1 MTVQTA
7 PRPLDGVHDLLQARY
22 RDSASVTEQPWND
35 ILATLLSHR
44 SVRAYRPEPLPEGS
58 LERIIAAA
66 QSAATSSN
74 LQTWSVIAVEDT
86 ERKVRLSDWAGGQK
100 HVRECPLF
108 LVWVADLARAEHIAA
123 QRGISLDGLPY
134 LDTLLV
140 AVIDAALA
148 AQNAVVAAESLG
160 LGAVYIG
167 ALRNRLEQVAT
178 ELQLPRHAIP
188 VFGLCLGYPD
198 PESPAD
204 IKPRLEPT
212 AILHREHYSLD
223 GQTEAADRYDDRLRG
238 FQREQG
244 LDPVGWISH
253 LLGRLQGAKS
263 LNGRETILATIR
275 ARGLGLR

>member
-1 MTVQTA
+1 MTIQA
-7 PRPLDGVHDLLQARY
+7 PPRNLAGVHDLLQARY
-22 RDSASVTEQPWND
+22 RDSAAVTEQPWND

-74 LQTWSVIAVEDT
+74 LQTWSVIAVEDF
-86 ERKVRLSDWAGGQK
+86 ERKARLSDWAGGQK
-100 HVRECPLF
+100 HVRDCPLF
-108 LVWVADLARAEHIAA
+108 LIWVADLARAEYIAA
-123 QRGISLDGLPY
+123 GGGISLDSLPY

-167 ALRNRLEQVAT
+167 ALRNRLEEVAT
-178 ELQLPRHAIP
+178 ELRLPRYAVP

-198 PESPAD
+198 PAVPAD
-204 IKPRLEPT
+204 IKPRLEPA

-223 GQTEAADRYDDRLRG
+223 GQKDAADRYDQRLRS

-253 LLGRLQGAKS
+253 LLGRLQGVKS
-263 LNGRETILATIR
+263 LNGRESILGAIQ